1 MNEKILIVDDES
13 TVCDVVGRYL
23 RVEGFEPLVAGNGE
37 EALRLASDVDLVILD
52 LMLPKLDG
60 FEVCRRLRA
69 TRDTPIIMLS
79 AKKEQTDKISAL
91 RLGADDYVVKPF
103 SPGELVERV
112 RAVLRRTTAR
122 PQIDGII
129 RIGDLRINPHTR
141 VAQRG
146 DTVFEPTAHEFDLLA
161 FLACHPM
168 QVFTRAQLLDQV
180 WDYVSPNGEST
191 VTATICRLRDKIEV
205 DSMRP
210 LYVKTVWG
218 IGYKLAG

>member
-79 AKKEQTDKISAL
+79 AKKKQTDKISAL

-112 RAVLRRTTAR
+112 RAVLRRTTAC

-146 DTVFEPTAHEFDLLA
+146 DTVFELTAHEFDLLA

-210 LYVKTVWG
+210 LHVKTVWG